1 MKFNWQ
7 NYFKDKFKEIGD
19 YIRANNMRVSMHHR
33 QYTLINSKDNEIVKR
48 SISELI
54 YHVDVLDL
62 MELDETAK
70 VQIHV
75 GGVYREKESS
85 LIRFIKNYNKLN
97 PRIIKRL
104 VIENDDKNYTLKD
117 CLQISKE
124 INIPIVFDVYHHKFL
139 NSGESVQEAFKNFT
153 NTWKE
158 KDGIPIV
165 DYSSEHPNKKKYSH
179 ADQINIAHF
188 KTFLN
193 QTNCFDYD
201 LMLEI
206 KDKERSALRALETVV
221 KDPRLNIN
229 H

>member
-1 MKFNWQ
+1 
-7 NYFKDKFKEIGD
+7 
-19 YIRANNMRVSMHHR
+19 
-33 QYTLINSKDNEIVKR
+33 
-48 SISELI
+48 
-54 YHVDVLDL
+54 
-62 MELDETAK
+62 
-70 VQIHV
+70 
-75 GGVYREKESS
+75 
-85 LIRFIKNYNKLN
+85 
-97 PRIIKRL
+97 

-124 INIPIVFDVYHHKFL
+124 INIQIVFDVYHHKCL
-139 NSGESVQEAFKNFT
+139 NSGESVQKASKNFT